1 MKEGQPVAGTVLF
14 QFGVES
20 HCFRDEDETMRKI
33 IFISI
38 GTLLLSCIT
47 TICNAQVDTKW
58 KIHDP
63 NRPLPPVIN
72 PGTPSTQDS
81 PGRPPSDAVVLFD
94 GKDLSKWAHKDG
106 SAAKWKVENG
116 SVEVVAKTG
125 YIYTRESFGDCQL
138 HVEFAEPVPPKGE
151 SQERGNSGVF
161 LMGLYEIQVLD
172 SYENKT
178 YADGQAAAV
187 YGQYPPLV
195 NASRPPGQ
203 WQTYDIVFHGPRFDK
218 DGKLL
223 RPARVAVFHNGVLVQ
238 DNVELTGPTAHAARP
253 PYSPHAEKLPLALQ
267 DHGNP
272 VRFRN
277 IWIRELKT
285 ADAAP

>member
-1 MKEGQPVAGTVLF
+1 
-14 QFGVES
+14 
-20 HCFRDEDETMRKI
+20 MRKM
-33 IFISI
+33 
-38 GTLLLSCIT
+38 LLLPGCALLLTIVP
-47 TICNAQVDTKW
+47 TICNAQVDAKW

-63 NRPLPPVIN
+63 DRPVPPVVD
-72 PGTPSTQDS
+72 PGTWSAQDL

-116 SVEVVAKTG
+116 YAEVVAKTG
-125 YIYTRESFGDCQL
+125 YIYTREAFGDCQL
-138 HVEFAEPVPPKGE
+138 HVEFSEPVPPKGE

-218 DGKLL
+218 DRKLL
-223 RPARVAVFHNGVLVQ
+223 RPARVSVLHNGVLVQ
-238 DNVELTGPTAHAARP
+238 DNVELSGPTANKARP
-253 PYSPHAEKLPLALQ
+253 PYAPHEEKLTLALQ
-267 DHGNP
+267 EHGNS

-277 IWIRELKT
+277 IWIRELK
-285 ADAAP
+285 